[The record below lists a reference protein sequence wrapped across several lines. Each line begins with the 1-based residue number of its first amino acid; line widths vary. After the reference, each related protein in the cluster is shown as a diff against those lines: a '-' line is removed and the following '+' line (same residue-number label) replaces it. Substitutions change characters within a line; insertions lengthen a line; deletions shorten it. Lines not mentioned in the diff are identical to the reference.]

1 VARIAIVF
9 AYLEAL
15 VMTGLRVFATLVA
28 LALAWGWYRLLTRR
42 ERAAGVVVAHAQ
54 GQWRRRM
61 RPRPAAWRQ
70 GSNTAVVAFT
80 AADDTEYEVPFHYQ
94 SGAWDDY
101 AEGQRVTV
109 AYQRS
114 NPRNAVIDEGRANYT
129 DMIFA
134 TAVVVVFAVWY
145 AADRLF

>member
-1 VARIAIVF
+1 MSWSSMRKGSGAA
-9 AYLEAL
+9 AS
-15 VMTGLRVFATLVA
+15 
-28 LALAWGWYRLLTRR
+28 TR
-42 ERAAGVVVAHAQ
+42 A
-54 GQWRRRM
+54 
-61 RPRPAAWRQ
+61 PRPGARAPTPRWSRSQ
-70 GSNTAVVAFT
+70 PPMTPSTK
-80 AADDTEYEVPFHYQ
+80 YEVPFHYQ

-114 NPRNAVIDEGRANYT
+114 NLRNAVIDEGRANYT

-134 TAVVVVFAVWY
+134 TAVVVVVAIWY